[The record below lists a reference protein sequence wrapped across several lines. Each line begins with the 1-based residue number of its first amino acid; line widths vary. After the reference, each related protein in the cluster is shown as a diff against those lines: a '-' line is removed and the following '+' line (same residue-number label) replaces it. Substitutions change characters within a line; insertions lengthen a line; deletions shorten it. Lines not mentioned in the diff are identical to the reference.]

1 MYKNLKSA
9 GPLAKDIGS
18 LSNGNFCGGFMSGYN
33 KEYVEYAKEH
43 KECFGN
49 YYDADGNVCEDGSS
63 GLCNYCVE
71 CQRECIYY

>member
-1 MYKNLKSA
+1 M
-9 GPLAKDIGS
+9 GE
-18 LSNGNFCGGFMSGYN
+18 YN